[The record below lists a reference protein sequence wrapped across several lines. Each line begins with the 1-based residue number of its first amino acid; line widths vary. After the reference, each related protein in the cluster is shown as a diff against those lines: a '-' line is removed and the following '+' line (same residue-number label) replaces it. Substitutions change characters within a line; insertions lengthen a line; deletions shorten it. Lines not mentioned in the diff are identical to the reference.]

1 MAGSYSRTT
10 RRIPIHE
17 YVSKAKIL
25 ISDPGTAP
33 KKSGSHFVN
42 MTACF
47 RSVLFGKVSAS
58 ACPLDAQAN
67 LGPAADRPP
76 WAVSYC
82 DFIAPHLPNLSQTVL
97 VDLLRVSVCASVGLG
112 GEVLLQWAWAQLKQ
126 LVLRELQA
134 SHSCSGSHL

>member
-1 MAGSYSRTT
+1 
-10 RRIPIHE
+10 
-17 YVSKAKIL
+17 
-25 ISDPGTAP
+25 
-33 KKSGSHFVN
+33 

-47 RSVLFGKVSAS
+47 RSVLFGKVSAF

-97 VDLLRVSVCASVGLG
+97 VDLLRVSVFASVGLG